1 MLNKLKLFYRR
12 SRILSSLRT
21 RIFILIL
28 LIGLVPCILL
38 HYSILQAYHGRAV
51 SVRTSEVRTQMRVL
65 ANHLITYNYM
75 ENPSS
80 YTVNAELDL
89 FSTLNDGRVLVI
101 DSHLKVIKDTYAIS
115 EGKTIVT
122 AEVVRC
128 LQEGTPGA
136 SSGYDPEDGYIEM
149 VTPIVETASLEAGD
163 FSGNQTAEEKVRGV
177 LLTSVSTDS
186 IVQTMEA
193 LSRTAMLIEV
203 LFALIILFL
212 AFLLSGRLVAPFNR
226 LTQHIT
232 EVKEGFSTEL
242 VQEPAY
248 YETEQIVGAF
258 NRVLARMR
266 TLDESRSEF
275 VSNVSH
281 ELKTPMASMKVLAD
295 SLLQNENVPV
305 EMYREFL
312 TDIDAEIDR
321 ENKII
326 SDLLSLVKLD
336 NKEVRMN
343 ITKVNI
349 GDLTEI
355 ICRRIRPL
363 AQKRDIEITLVVERP
378 VVAEIDEVKM
388 TLVLTNLIENAV
400 KYNKEHGKVNVTL
413 DADHQNFTVTV
424 EDTGIGIPEDSI
436 DRIYER
442 FYRVDKS
449 RSREVG
455 GTGLG
460 LAITKNAVLLHRGT
474 IKVRSKLGEG
484 SIFTVT
490 IPLIYNAT
498 PISKERANARQRRR
512 EQTQI
517 QGQLE
522 HTLQRTEEQ
531 LRRTQAKL
539 HFMEH
544 KVEEDRANDEDADVK
559 IWVSSSA
566 AEQDEKKEESDLKK
580 EEQEAKK
587 TEQDSKKEEQEA
599 KKAEQDLKR
608 NGQGAD

>member
-1 MLNKLKLFYRR
+1 
-12 SRILSSLRT
+12 
-21 RIFILIL
+21 
-28 LIGLVPCILL
+28 
-38 HYSILQAYHGRAV
+38 
-51 SVRTSEVRTQMRVL
+51 
-65 ANHLITYNYM
+65 
-75 ENPSS
+75 
-80 YTVNAELDL
+80 
-89 FSTLNDGRVLVI
+89 
-101 DSHLKVIKDTYAIS
+101 
-115 EGKTIVT
+115 
-122 AEVVRC
+122 
-128 LQEGTPGA
+128 
-136 SSGYDPEDGYIEM
+136 
-149 VTPIVETASLEAGD
+149 
-163 FSGNQTAEEKVRGV
+163 
-177 LLTSVSTDS
+177 
-186 IVQTMEA
+186 
-193 LSRTAMLIEV
+193 
-203 LFALIILFL
+203 
-212 AFLLSGRLVAPFNR
+212 
-226 LTQHIT
+226 
-232 EVKEGFSTEL
+232 
-242 VQEPAY
+242 
-248 YETEQIVGAF
+248 
-258 NRVLARMR
+258 
-266 TLDESRSEF
+266 
-275 VSNVSH
+275 
-281 ELKTPMASMKVLAD
+281 
-295 SLLQNENVPV
+295 
-305 EMYREFL
+305 
-312 TDIDAEIDR
+312 
-321 ENKII
+321 
-326 SDLLSLVKLD
+326 
-336 NKEVRMN
+336 
-343 ITKVNI
+343 
-349 GDLTEI
+349 
-355 ICRRIRPL
+355 
-363 AQKRDIEITLVVERP
+363 
-378 VVAEIDEVKM
+378 M

-490 IPLIYNAT
+490 IP
-498 PISKERANARQRRR
+498 NARQRRR